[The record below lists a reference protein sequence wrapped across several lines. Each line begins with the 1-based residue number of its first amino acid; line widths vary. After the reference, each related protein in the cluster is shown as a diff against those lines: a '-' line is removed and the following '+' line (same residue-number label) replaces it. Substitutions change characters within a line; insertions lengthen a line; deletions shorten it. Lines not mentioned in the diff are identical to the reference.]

1 MLVLQRRVGE
11 SICVGRD
18 VEIRVLAIRNR
29 QVKIG
34 VVAPQEVEIRRSE
47 LEELNRRSVVKD
59 WRTSSL
65 AVLAQKLKPQP

>member
-18 VEIRVLAIRNR
+18 VEVRVLAIRNR

-34 VVAPQEVEIRRSE
+34 VIAPDSVEIRRSE
-47 LEELNRRSVVKD
+47 LEEMNRSAVVGD
-59 WRTSSL
+59 WRSTAL
-65 AVLAQKLKPQP
+65 AALAKRLKPR